1 MDLRRKSGQGK
12 EASSQTSGNQGSISI
27 NNAKSLERTGSF
39 NKFDNISERKRDGV
53 ASNTLGIA
61 SRPFPHK
68 DSTIFQKI
76 ELLNAKARANSFT
89 KSKEERLNKF
99 NAGSHVENE
108 KSAGVA
114 VLETTL
120 VTEVNN
126 PTVRGVGAFGGEK
139 NFESSSFSGTPTSRF
154 HNHFILTAPFV
165 VHLCGESI
173 KMLLYRKISHSV
185 QGRGNHRKGRLYTQ
199 DADGWQKKFGVID
212 SSTSSGTQLEASN
225 IFVGEHQISIDAYER
240 SGPYSQVRRKGESMQ
255 NLSHSADSRE
265 QVMYTP
271 FLHVTTCYACI

>member
-1 MDLRRKSGQGK
+1 NELDGKKEPTNWENSFTANPSYASWKDQPRMPVQESDHRRNVEMDLRRKSGQGK
-12 EASSQTSGNQGSISI
+12 EASSQTSGNQGSISV

-61 SRPFPHK
+61 SRPFAHK

-108 KSAGVA
+108 KSAGVV
-114 VLETTL
+114 VLEATL
-120 VTEVNN
+120 ATEVNN

-139 NFESSSFSGTPTSRF
+139 NS
-154 HNHFILTAPFV
+154 
-165 VHLCGESI
+165 
-173 KMLLYRKISHSV
+173 
-185 QGRGNHRKGRLYTQ
+185 
-199 DADGWQKKFGVID
+199 
-212 SSTSSGTQLEASN
+212 
-225 IFVGEHQISIDAYER
+225 
-240 SGPYSQVRRKGESMQ
+240 
-255 NLSHSADSRE
+255 
-265 QVMYTP
+265 
-271 FLHVTTCYACI
+271 